1 MMTRIE
7 KDFGF
12 SSGIHFDGS
21 FFINTYNLMVSFLL
35 ETENPREHNI
45 ALERVEHYIENVLQ
59 DCVFVQDIDK
69 DAIDGYTNANMRVC
83 VLPEQ
88 PYDQI
93 IAMVILLKLNAI
105 TEGRVKVTDLTIGSY
120 LSEGVKYPIVS
131 EIAENADI
139 LIGNHWWNTS
149 HISIQDEDITVLP
162 DNVVSLFE
170 VDEWVSVGLSWKEQ
184 QAS

>member
-1 MMTRIE
+1 MTRIE
-7 KDFGF
+7 KDFSF
-12 SSGIHFDGS
+12 SSGIHFDGT
-21 FFINTYNLMVSFLL
+21 FYINVYNLTVSFLL

-45 ALERVEHYIENVLQ
+45 ALERVEHYIETMLQ
-59 DCVFVQDIDK
+59 DCIFAQYTDK
-69 DAIDGYTNANMRVC
+69 DAIDKYTNANIRVC

-105 TEGRVKVTDLTIGSY
+105 TEGRVKITDLTMGSY

-139 LIGNHWWNTS
+139 LIGNHWWNNA
-149 HISIQDEDITVLP
+149 HISMNDDNDIDIP

-170 VDEWVSVGLSWKEQ
+170 VDEWTSIGLSWKDQ